1 MLTAA
6 TSTLTSRVVRA
17 TAGRSRTTALG
28 TGAAFYLLWCL
39 LAATADVVPGEWAA
53 AWLLGSTPFL
63 IAGSLF
69 AESRVN
75 AIAEAAAPPQSR
87 GRYLATFQYAF
98 TTAGLLAPLVV
109 ALFAV
114 ATWLPWLVVAVS
126 ATFALSTLPW
136 LARTLPARA
145 VRAGQI
151 EECPP

>member
-1 MLTAA
+1 
-6 TSTLTSRVVRA
+6 
-17 TAGRSRTTALG
+17 
-28 TGAAFYLLWCL
+28 
-39 LAATADVVPGEWAA
+39 
-53 AWLLGSTPFL
+53 
-63 IAGSLF
+63 
-69 AESRVN
+69 
-75 AIAEAAAPPQSR
+75 
-87 GRYLATFQYAF
+87 LATFQYAF